1 MNRDSYFMERNL
13 FWESNIRISGYEV
26 SRFFMDHEITFFGFC
41 FDPDES
47 TLHERDLFY

>member
-1 MNRDSYFMERNL
+1 MNRDIYFMERNL
-13 FWESNIRISGYEV
+13 CAESNIRISGYEV
-26 SRFFMDHEITFFGFC
+26 SRYLWIIKSPFF